1 MCERWYKLKKI
12 IFFLITITV
21 SSILYGAKSYSILSR
36 GLVKDN
42 STNLVWTRCPLSA
55 DNKPIYDFQCIGEKK
70 LFTWEEAVDA
80 CENLN
85 FEGRSDW
92 RLPNINELQSI
103 VYYHH
108 YVTGSSSIG
117 HVYEIVFPNTVAPK
131 DVEEDRRKSCNEDGL
146 CYPHYWSSTLKSENL
161 SLAIDFNVGG
171 INLGNVIHFK
181 AVRCVA
187 DP

>member
-1 MCERWYKLKKI
+1 LKKI
-12 IFFLITITV
+12 IFFSIIIIA

-42 STNLVWTRCPLSA
+42 STKLIWTRCPLST

-70 LFTWEEAVDA
+70 LFTWEEAIDA

-103 VYYHH
+103 AYYHH
-108 YVTGSSSIG
+108 YVSGDSNISQVVES
-117 HVYEIVFPNTVAPK
+117 VFPNAVTI
-131 DVEEDRRKSCNEDGL
+131 EDAGKFWICLLEDSC
-146 CYPHYWSSTLKSENL
+146 YTHYWSSTLKSQEESIIL
-161 SLAIDFNVGG
+161 DFNTGS
-171 INLGNVIHFK
+171 ISIGNVIHLK

-187 DP
+187 GP